1 MLKLNETN
9 RLTYSELQDY
19 KENSGITELQ
29 YQIIKMR
36 HYDSGNPTVVA
47 ICLKLN
53 ISHKKYNREL
63 KKAIQQIHRYE
74 KIKK

>member
-36 HYDSGNPTVVA
+36 NYDSCNPTVVA

-53 ISHKKYNREL
+53 ISPKKYNREL

-74 KIKK
+74 KYKK